1 MSAKS
6 IIQVEVDDSA
16 WKAFNKSVEDHQK
29 NLAKMPSQWGA
40 VGKSI
45 QRGVD
50 ASAKFT
56 AGIKNAAKQFK
67 DASTMSGKLTL
78 SLKAADR
85 LTTSLARGTLTIA
98 RNLKDATKS
107 LLSWGSVMGLI
118 SGVLGAGGLFGIS
131 RMAQNV
137 SGNQT
142 SAQRAGSTYG
152 GALAAKNAYG
162 NIVDVQ
168 RLMEQIQMSQ
178 ASGGVMFRRLENT
191 GGMKR
196 SDWEGK
202 DPSDVVGPLIRALKE
217 SFLRMAPK
225 PGMTDTRAL
234 SMSTYAP
241 EGIDLSTLKQ
251 ISMQNVDALQSMYES
266 NKRQLALS
274 ERTQAA
280 WTTFIKRMDA
290 SGDKIENVFASSLVG
305 LSGPLN
311 DFADS
316 LVKATK
322 IIMGSDLVRNLI
334 KGAGRV
340 VESGAKYLASQQFE
354 TDMKSFIAELQDIGS
369 SMMTVVGYLESW
381 FGKTPEQSAAESS
394 KKLRNGSNIGS
405 FAPGEGQRLINQIPG
420 NTTVNV
426 NIDGD
431 LIASKRQK
439 AGNMSENTFSQAYSA
454 ASGNYFK

>member
-16 WKAFNKSVEDHQK
+16 WKAFNKSVENHQK
-29 NLAKMPSQWGA
+29 NLAKMPAQWGA

-67 DASTMSGKLTL
+67 DANTMTGKLTL

-178 ASGGVMFRRLENT
+178 ASGGVMLRRLENT
-191 GGMKR
+191 GGLKR

-202 DPSDVVGPLIRALKE
+202 DPSDVIGPMIRALKE
-217 SFLRMAPK
+217 SFLRLAPK
-225 PGMTDTRAL
+225 PGMTDTRGL

-251 ISMQNVDALQSMYES
+251 ISMQNVDALQGMYES

-280 WTTFIKRMDA
+280 WTTFVKRMDA
-290 SGDKIENVFASSLVG
+290 SGEKIENIFAASLVG

-340 VESGAKYLASQQFE
+340 VESSAKYLASPQFE

-369 SMMTVVGYLESW
+369 SMMTVVSYLESW
-381 FGKTPEQSAAESS
+381 FGKTPEQSATASS
-394 KKLRNGSNIGS
+394 MKLRNSSNIGT
-405 FAPGEGQRLINQIPG
+405 FQPGEGQRLINQIPG

-431 LIASKRQK
+431 LIATKRQK
-439 AGNMSENTFSQAYSA
+439 TGNMSENTFSAAYSA
-454 ASGNYFK
+454 ASGNFK